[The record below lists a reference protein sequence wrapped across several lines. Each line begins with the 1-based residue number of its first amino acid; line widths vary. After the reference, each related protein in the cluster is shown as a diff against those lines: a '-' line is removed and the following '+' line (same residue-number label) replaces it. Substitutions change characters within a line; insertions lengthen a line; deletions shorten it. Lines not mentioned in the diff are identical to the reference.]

1 MTARALLPS
10 RDRKGAVL
18 LLALAGSLCAQSLER
33 AEALWKQRRYTE
45 ANDAFREAVKAHP
58 KDPGCRLRWGQFF
71 QARFQP
77 KDAEALYKETLE
89 LRKNDTGALMGLA
102 LLAAEDFES
111 KAVKYAE
118 MALAADPKLAPAH
131 ELLARLA
138 LEDSDTA
145 RAIAEADKALAISP
159 AALDAMA
166 IRATIDWLA
175 GRQDT
180 PWIGRI
186 LSQNPRYGRAYEN
199 AARLFVLNRRY
210 EEGIALYRKALE
222 LDPELWSARSQLG
235 VNLMRLGRE
244 EEARKEL
251 EAAWYAGHTDPATK
265 NSLRLLDSY
274 RNFVTFKTDNTIVRL
289 DKKEAE
295 LLRPYVEG
303 ELKRAIATY
312 EKKYGFKLD
321 HPVQVELYPN
331 HEDFA
336 VRTLGMP
343 GLGALGVTFGYVVAM
358 DSPSGRKPGTFHW
371 ASTLWHELS
380 HVYVLTATKHL
391 VPRWFTEGMA
401 VHEETAVS
409 PEWGDRLGPE
419 VIAAIRD
426 HKLLPVAELDRGFV
440 RPSYPEQV
448 VISYFQAGRICDYIN
463 REWGFPKLLAMMR
476 RFAQSETTPQVIE
489 QELGLKPEEFD
500 RRFLAALETETR
512 KTVAGF
518 EGWQKRLKELNAWA
532 VARRYEDIIREAPAV
547 RDLYPEYV
555 EAGSA
560 YELLAEAH
568 LARQNKPAAIAELDR
583 YARAGGRSPDLLKKL
598 ATLLEEAG
606 RPKDAAAALER
617 LNYVDPMDDDLH
629 RRLGELLLGL
639 GDAGPAIRE
648 YRAVLARAP
657 QDPAAAHFGLAR
669 AYRLAKRP
677 DAARDELLLALEA
690 APGFRPAQKMLL
702 EMSQ

>member
-358 DSPSGRKPGTFHW
+358 DSPSGRKP
-371 ASTLWHELS
+371 ALST
-380 HVYVLTATKHL
+380 
-391 VPRWFTEGMA
+391 
-401 VHEETAVS
+401 
-409 PEWGDRLGPE
+409 
-419 VIAAIRD
+419 
-426 HKLLPVAELDRGFV
+426 
-440 RPSYPEQV
+440 
-448 VISYFQAGRICDYIN
+448 
-463 REWGFPKLLAMMR
+463 
-476 RFAQSETTPQVIE
+476 
-489 QELGLKPEEFD
+489 
-500 RRFLAALETETR
+500 
-512 KTVAGF
+512 
-518 EGWQKRLKELNAWA
+518 
-532 VARRYEDIIREAPAV
+532 
-547 RDLYPEYV
+547 
-555 EAGSA
+555 
-560 YELLAEAH
+560 
-568 LARQNKPAAIAELDR
+568 
-583 YARAGGRSPDLLKKL
+583 
-598 ATLLEEAG
+598 
-606 RPKDAAAALER
+606 
-617 LNYVDPMDDDLH
+617 
-629 RRLGELLLGL
+629 
-639 GDAGPAIRE
+639 GPARC
-648 YRAVLARAP
+648 
-657 QDPAAAHFGLAR
+657 GT
-669 AYRLAKRP
+669 
-677 DAARDELLLALEA
+677 
-690 APGFRPAQKMLL
+690 
-702 EMSQ
+702 S

>member
-1 MTARALLPS
+1 
-10 RDRKGAVL
+10 
-18 LLALAGSLCAQSLER
+18 
-33 AEALWKQRRYTE
+33 
-45 ANDAFREAVKAHP
+45 
-58 KDPGCRLRWGQFF
+58 
-71 QARFQP
+71 
-77 KDAEALYKETLE
+77 
-89 LRKNDTGALMGLA
+89 
-102 LLAAEDFES
+102 
-111 KAVKYAE
+111 
-118 MALAADPKLAPAH
+118 
-131 ELLARLA
+131 
-138 LEDSDTA
+138 
-145 RAIAEADKALAISP
+145 
-159 AALDAMA
+159 
-166 IRATIDWLA
+166 
-175 GRQDT
+175 
-180 PWIGRI
+180 
-186 LSQNPRYGRAYEN
+186 
-199 AARLFVLNRRY
+199 
-210 EEGIALYRKALE
+210 
-222 LDPELWSARSQLG
+222 
-235 VNLMRLGRE
+235 
-244 EEARKEL
+244 
-251 EAAWYAGHTDPATK
+251 
-265 NSLRLLDSY
+265 
-274 RNFVTFKTDNTIVRL
+274 
-289 DKKEAE
+289 
-295 LLRPYVEG
+295 
-303 ELKRAIATY
+303 
-312 EKKYGFKLD
+312 
-321 HPVQVELYPN
+321 
-331 HEDFA
+331 
-336 VRTLGMP
+336 
-343 GLGALGVTFGYVVAM
+343 
-358 DSPSGRKPGTFHW
+358 
-371 ASTLWHELS
+371 
-380 HVYVLTATKHL
+380 
-391 VPRWFTEGMA
+391 MA